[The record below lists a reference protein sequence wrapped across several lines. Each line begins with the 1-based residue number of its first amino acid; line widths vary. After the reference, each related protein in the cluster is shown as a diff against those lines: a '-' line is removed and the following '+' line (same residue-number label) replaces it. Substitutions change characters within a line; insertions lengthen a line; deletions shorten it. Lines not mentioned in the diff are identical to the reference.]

1 MSINWMTSFEEGLKK
16 AQAEDKL
23 LMVDFYNPN

>member
-16 AQAEDKL
+16 AKAEDKL
-23 LMVDFYNPN
+23 LLVDFYNPN